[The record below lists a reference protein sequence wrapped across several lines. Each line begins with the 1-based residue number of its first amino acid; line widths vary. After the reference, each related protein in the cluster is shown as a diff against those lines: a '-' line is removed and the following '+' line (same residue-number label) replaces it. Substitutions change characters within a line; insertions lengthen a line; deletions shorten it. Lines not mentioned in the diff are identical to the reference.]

1 MIIKQ
6 EQLMQLR
13 KSDGGIVPVI
23 VCNASG
29 GKAITTTTVMWGNTY
44 RAQ

>member
-1 MIIKQ
+1 M
-6 EQLMQLR
+6 LLR
-13 KSDGGIVPVI
+13 KSDGGIVLMK

-29 GKAITTTTVMWGNTY
+29 GKAITTTTAMWGNTN